1 MKRLT
6 LADIDLAAE
15 LADMVEDLC
24 WSLSHLDDLSGRV
37 LDSRGPLGLENLHHE
52 MKVAIYRAAREVAE
66 VHDPAIDPL
75 GVFDKNIN
83 SCCMS
88 YPQASC
94 RKDCYDHS

>member
-66 VHDPAIDPL
+66 IHDPAIDPL
-75 GVFDKNIN
+75 G
-83 SCCMS
+83 SCCVS

-94 RKDCYDHS
+94 RKDCYDNC

>member
-15 LADMVEDLC
+15 LADMGEDLC
-24 WSLSHLDDLSGRV
+24 WALSHLDDLSGRV

-66 VHDPAIDPL
+66 IHDPAVDPL
-75 GVFDKNIN
+75 G
-83 SCCMS
+83 SCCIS